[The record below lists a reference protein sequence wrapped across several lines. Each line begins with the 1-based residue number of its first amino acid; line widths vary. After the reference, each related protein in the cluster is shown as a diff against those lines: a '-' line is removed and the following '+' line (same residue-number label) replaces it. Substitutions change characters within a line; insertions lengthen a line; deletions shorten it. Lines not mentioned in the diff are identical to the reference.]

1 MLITWM
7 ATCKGLKLDYSLTS
21 YTKINCK
28 WIKNLN
34 VKTEAIKPLENR
46 RNTLWQGL
54 SNVFLDI
61 SPQVREA
68 KQKNKQVWLHQTKTL
83 LHYEESYQ
91 QKEKAAYWLGRDLC
105 KLCTW

>member
-1 MLITWM
+1 M
-7 ATCKGLKLDYSLTS
+7 ATCKAFKLDYSLTS

-28 WIKNLN
+28 WIKDLI
-34 VKTEAIKPLENR
+34 VKTEAIKSLENIR
-46 RNTLWQGL
+46 ITLWHGL

-68 KQKNKQVWLHQTKTL
+68 KQKNKQVWLYQTKML

-91 QKEKAAYWLGRDLC
+91 QKEKAACWMGQDIC